1 LRSPRDLPPLLSAA
15 WSSKHALKV
24 LPVSLLA
31 AFSVISVPLVEAP
44 DDGGVFLEYLLPS
57 AIAVPPALLAL
68 FLLWFFTFRNSAQP
82 VGMLF
87 LIASVAGGIRG
98 ASLYLAGEAFG
109 PVDAELP
116 SLTAR
121 VLTAVTT
128 WNLTLASF
136 AVINYLVLSPTEK
149 WYELRRELLELDEE
163 IKDSKLQLQWLINRK
178 VKGLEQELRQ
188 EFLLLSNTMR
198 LSSRS
203 ADTSYSELA
212 KALRGF
218 ASKSV
223 RDRSR
228 QIWDGKKQ
236 ETPLTTA
243 AIQAV
248 TNNPLVLG
256 STFIYLVG
264 YLINE
269 IRIYGFSLG
278 LLAVGIGTL
287 SFFLLLLLGRA
298 VSIKLLGHLWVSI
311 LIAIIQGGLSAVL
324 YSAML
329 PERTLNYA
337 LATALTASIWAMVS
351 MFMAGWLKLSID
363 LYATE
368 LSELSKKRAHSETE
382 LAWLEAQLESSNRE
396 ISKYLHGI
404 LQSRLMAHALSL
416 DGKQDPA
423 QQDVEKILLDMEQIM
438 ARPMDAFLEQRADL
452 GIELERLSTRW
463 QGFIEIS
470 YPELEICNEDS
481 TETTI
486 QVLQEALSNAFRHGG
501 ATRAKIQIADS
512 MTSRHLIIEDNGQLQ
527 DGAAGLGS
535 EILTSLTQ
543 GNWSIRQTAEG
554 SILSAT
560 LQLAS

>member
-1 LRSPRDLPPLLSAA
+1 MRSPRDLPPLLKAA
-15 WSSKHALKV
+15 WTSKHALKV

-31 AFSVISVPLVEAP
+31 AFSIISVPLVEAP

-82 VGMLF
+82 VWMLF
-87 LIASVAGGIRG
+87 LIATAAGGIRG
-98 ASLYLAGEAFG
+98 ASLYLAGETFG
-109 PVDAELP
+109 PMDAELP
-116 SLTAR
+116 SLVAR
-121 VLTAVTT
+121 VVTAVTT

-188 EFLLLSNTMR
+188 EFLLLSNALR

-236 ETPLTTA
+236 ATPLTMA

-248 TNNPLVLG
+248 THNPLVLG
-256 STFIYLVG
+256 STFTYVLG

-269 IRIYGFSLG
+269 IRIYGFSWG
-278 LLAVGIGTL
+278 LLAVGIGSL
-287 SFFLLLLLGRA
+287 SFLLLLLLGRA
-298 VSIKLLGHLWVSI
+298 VSKNLVGNLWVSI
-311 LIAIIQGGLSAVL
+311 LIAITQGGMSAVL
-324 YSAML
+324 YAVML
-329 PERTLNYA
+329 PERTPTYA
-337 LATALTASIWAMVS
+337 LATSLTAAIWAMVS
-351 MFMAGWLKLSID
+351 MFIAGWLRLSID

-416 DGKQDPA
+416 EGKEDSA

-438 ARPMDAFLEQRADL
+438 ARPMDAFLEQKADL
-452 GIELERLSTRW
+452 RVELERLTLRW
-463 QGFIEIS
+463 EGFVSIRYSQLQLIQDTA
-470 YPELEICNEDS
+470 NEA
-481 TETTI
+481 TM
-486 QVLQEALSNAFRHGG
+486 QVLQEALSNAFRHGK
-501 ATRAKIQIADS
+501 ATQATIAIVDGS
-512 MTSRHLIIEDNGQLQ
+512 ESRDLTITDNGAFSN
-527 DGAAGLGS
+527 GEAGLGS

-543 GNWSIRQTAEG
+543 GKWSIRQTGQG
-554 SILSAT
+554 STLTAT
-560 LQLAS
+560 LQLGS